1 MTDLAGK
8 TALICGVA
16 NKRSIAWAIAQ
27 ALGNAGARLAFTY
40 ESRVEEYV
48 RELAANYPDS
58 LILPC
63 DVREDEQ
70 LDGLFT
76 AVGKEFG
83 GLDILIHSIAY
94 ALREELN
101 GHFVDTSRA
110 GFQLALDVSA
120 YSLVAMAR
128 RAVSLM
134 EPRGGGSIITMTF
147 LGGQRVIPNYN
158 VMGVAKAALE
168 TATRYLA
175 YDLGEKNIR
184 VNAIS
189 AGPVRTLSGRAIAG
203 FGQIE
208 EIIMQRA
215 PLHHGIDASDVG
227 QLALFLSSPGA
238 RNITGGIHFVDSGYH
253 IVGL

>member
-1 MTDLAGK
+1 MSILAGRL
-8 TALICGVA
+8 ALVAGVA

-40 ESRVEEYV
+40 EERVEEYV
-48 RELAANYPDS
+48 RELASTYPDS

-63 DVREDEQ
+63 DVRSDEM
-70 LDGLFT
+70 LDTLF
-76 AVGKEFG
+76 AEVEKAFG

-101 GHFVDTSRA
+101 GRFVDTSRA
-110 GFQLALDVSA
+110 GFQLALDVSV

-128 RAVSLM
+128 RAAPLM
-134 EPRGGGSIITMTF
+134 EARGGGSIITMTF
-147 LGGQRVIPNYN
+147 LGGERVVPNYN

-168 TATRYLA
+168 ATTRYLA
-175 YDLGEKNIR
+175 FDLGEKNIR

-203 FGQIE
+203 FPKMEELIIE
-208 EIIMQRA
+208 RS
-215 PLHHGIDASDVG
+215 PLHRGIEAADIG
-227 QLALFLSSPGA
+227 QLALFLCSPGA
-238 RNITGGIHFVDSGYH
+238 RNITGDIVYVDSGYH
-253 IVGL
+253 IMGL